1 MNRSRRWW
9 ALAAVSLATF
19 VSGLDNSVVNVAL
32 PTIQR
37 ELGLTISGLEW
48 VVSGYVLV
56 FAGLMLVGGRLADVY
71 GQRRVFRAG
80 LAVFTGAS
88 LLAGLSPTGS
98 VLIASRGLQGLGA
111 ALLTPAAL
119 AILPAV
125 FDQKRERDRAIG
137 LWSAVA
143 ALALAVGPVTGGFLA
158 QRWGWAWIF
167 FINVPL
173 GLIAYL
179 VAGYALQE
187 PRTARAGRR
196 LDLPGLAS
204 SALALIGLT
213 YALIESGSR
222 GWTSPVILGSLIATA
237 VGAGAFVVVEA
248 RRKDPMIDL
257 SLFAARVFV
266 GGTLILGLWAF
277 GVFGV
282 YFFTALYLQ
291 DVLGL
296 SPTAAGAAFVPM
308 AAVLAIAAIVA
319 GPITHRLGTV
329 RVVSAALV
337 LMAAAMLGVA
347 SVGGNGTL
355 AALMPWLLA
364 YGAGA
369 GLLVPLNSAV
379 LGALPSTRAGAASG
393 VLNASREVFGLFG
406 VTVLGAI
413 LGARQTTL
421 THTGHPP
428 LPAFVAGYQL
438 ALIVAAIIVAAGVP
452 LSLYTFHRPHRGTA
466 DRSAGQHGTP
476 APAPKISIPAA

>member
-1 MNRSRRWW
+1 MANRSRRWW

-37 ELGLTISGLEW
+37 ELGLSLSGLEW
-48 VVSGYVLV
+48 VVSGYVLA

-71 GQRRVFRAG
+71 GHRRVFRLG
-80 LAVFTGAS
+80 LVVFTAAS

-98 VLIASRGLQGLGA
+98 VLIAGRGLQGLGA

-119 AILPAV
+119 AILPATFV
-125 FDQKRERDRAIG
+125 DKRERDRAIG

-158 QRWGWAWIF
+158 ERWGWAWIF

-173 GLIAYL
+173 GLIAYAM
-179 VAGYALQE
+179 AGWALPE
-187 PRTARAGRR
+187 HHTAHARRR
-196 LDLPGLAS
+196 LDLPGLAA

-213 YALIESGSR
+213 YALIEGASR
-222 GWTSPVILGSLIATA
+222 GWSSPVILASLAVAA
-237 VGAGAFVVVEA
+237 VGACAFVIVET
-248 RRKDPMIDL
+248 RSSDPMIDL
-257 SLFAARVFV
+257 SLFADRVFV

-291 DVLGL
+291 NVLGF
-296 SPTAAGAAFVPM
+296 SPTAAGAAFVPL
-308 AAVLAIAAIVA
+308 AAVTAVAAMAA
-319 GPITHRLGTV
+319 GPITHRLGAA
-329 RVVSAALV
+329 RVVSASLAI
-337 LMAAAMLGVA
+337 MAAAILGVA
-347 SVGGNGTL
+347 SVGPDGSLTD
-355 AALMPWLLA
+355 LMPWLLA

-379 LGALPSTRAGAASG
+379 LGALPTARAGAASG
-393 VLNASREVFGLFG
+393 VLNASREMFGLFG

-413 LGARQTTL
+413 LAARQTAL
-421 THTGHPP
+421 AHAGHQP

-452 LSLYTFHRPHRGTA
+452 LSVYTFRRTTPRPSTA
-466 DRSAGQHGTP
+466 TCQHHDP
-476 APAPKISIPAA
+476 APALQAT

>member
-1 MNRSRRWW
+1 LR
-9 ALAAVSLATF
+9 
-19 VSGLDNSVVNVAL
+19 
-32 PTIQR
+32 
-37 ELGLTISGLEW
+37 
-48 VVSGYVLV
+48 
-56 FAGLMLVGGRLADVY
+56 
-71 GQRRVFRAG
+71 
-80 LAVFTGAS
+80 
-88 LLAGLSPTGS
+88 
-98 VLIASRGLQGLGA
+98 
-111 ALLTPAAL
+111 
-119 AILPAV
+119 
-125 FDQKRERDRAIG
+125 
-137 LWSAVA
+137 SAVG

-158 QRWGWAWIF
+158 QRWGWSWIF

-179 VAGYALQE
+179 VAGYALPE
-187 PRTARAGRR
+187 PRMARAGRR

-213 YALIESGSR
+213 YALIESAGR
-222 GWTSPVILGSLIATA
+222 GWTSPVIVGSLIAAA

-291 DVLGL
+291 DVRGL
-296 SPTAAGAAFVPM
+296 APTAAGAAFVPM
-308 AAVLAIAAIVA
+308 AAVIAIATIVA

-369 GLLVPLNSAV
+369 GLLVPLNYAV

-413 LGARQTTL
+413 LGARQAAL

-452 LSLYTFHRPHRGTA
+452 LSLYTFRRHHRGTA
-466 DRSAGQHGTP
+466 DPSAGRHRIP